1 MQYFLDRQYL
11 CACRGHDHSDRAG
24 KSQHDGYWDSA
35 ADNFRFLLK
44 IEYYREHIK
53 KLGVSEMNVC
63 SRYKFSFTPFHS
75 NSLEQTV

>member
-35 ADNFRFLLK
+35 ADSFRFLLK
-44 IEYYREHIK
+44 IEYLQYRSIDAQMAWIQGP
-53 KLGVSEMNVC
+53 LLRQLYYV
-63 SRYKFSFTPFHS
+63 
-75 NSLEQTV
+75 